1 MFLAEFFLTGFRM
14 IKIWWRES
22 IWSQWLKIYAYF
34 DKNLALVLIVVFYSD
49 WFKFCCYIL
58 IIYDTNFNFQC
69 VSEYG
74 LFDNCMFI
82 YLISSDEP
90 TSIEANNGWLVFACA
105 QTKVDL
111 LFKHESCSIGWKRT
125 LYLLYIMNIFMWLLT
140 VCLLL
145 LQFEAS
151 YCDIYME
158 ILTTLL
164 LDLWLY
170 NLWQIS

>member
-1 MFLAEFFLTGFRM
+1 M
-14 IKIWWRES
+14 
-22 IWSQWLKIYAYF
+22 
-34 DKNLALVLIVVFYSD
+34 FYSD

-69 VSEYG
+69 FSEYG

-111 LFKHESCSIGWKRT
+111 LFKHESCSIGWQRT
-125 LYLLYIMNIFMWLLT
+125 LYLLYIMNIFMWFLT

-158 ILTTLL
+158 ILTTHL